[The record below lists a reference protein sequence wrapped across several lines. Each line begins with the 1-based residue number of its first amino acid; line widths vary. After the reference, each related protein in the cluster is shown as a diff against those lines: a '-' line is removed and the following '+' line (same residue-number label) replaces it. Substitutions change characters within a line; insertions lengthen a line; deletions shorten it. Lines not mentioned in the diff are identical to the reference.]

1 MKNITASLIAFF
13 CLLSSGFVAQMEV
26 GGVKVPYTFK
36 TDETTLVINGA
47 GVREKY
53 FMDMYVGTL
62 YLKAKSNEASKIMN
76 ADEAMAIKLNIVSGL
91 ITSEKM
97 TEAVDEGFKKST
109 NGNTAPYAAKI
120 SQFKNV
126 FKEKIN
132 KGDIYD
138 IVYETAK
145 GTVIYKNG
153 KQASVIPGLDFKK
166 VLFGIWLCDQ
176 PADADLK
183 KKMLGK

>member
-1 MKNITASLIAFF
+1 MKYS
-13 CLLSSGFVAQMEV
+13 LLSVLIILTSLCSGQMDV
-26 GGVKVPYTFK
+26 GGVKVPYTLK

-47 GVREKY
+47 GIREKY
-53 FMDMYVGTL
+53 FMDMYVGAL
-62 YLKAKSNEASKIMN
+62 YLKAKSSDAAKIMA
-76 ADEAMAIKLNIVSGL
+76 ADEAMAIKLAIVSGL

-109 NGNTAPYAAKI
+109 GGNVAPYASKI
-120 SQFKNV
+120 AQFKAV

-132 KGDIYD
+132 KGDVYD

-153 KQASVIPGLDFKK
+153 KQSGVIAGSDFKK
-166 VLFGIWLCDQ
+166 MLFGIWLCDQ